1 MTSEKLRKNSDFQL
15 KKLLVTSGWD
25 CISQGTED
33 ETITLLHRRRTE
45 DEEDGT
51 HVGFQSDGDGGLIM
65 YRHIDYMT
73 DPDIQDI
80 DEEDVPEEKVMHIPA
95 TWLTNNKRDLEEYD
109 LDRGK
114 EHYDNWRGSGR

>member
-45 DEEDGT
+45 
-51 HVGFQSDGDGGLIM
+51 
-65 YRHIDYMT
+65 
-73 DPDIQDI
+73 
-80 DEEDVPEEKVMHIPA
+80 
-95 TWLTNNKRDLEEYD
+95 
-109 LDRGK
+109 
-114 EHYDNWRGSGR
+114 

>member
-1 MTSEKLRKNSDFQL
+1 EKLRNSDSQL
-15 KKLLVTSGWD
+15 IWKVYSDLD
-25 CISQGTED
+25 CIQQGTED
-33 ETITLLHRRRTE
+33 ETITLQHRRRDE
-45 DEEDGT
+45 DWPEDGT

-95 TWLTNNKRDLEEYD
+95 TWLTNNKKDLEEYD

-114 EHYDNWRGSGR
+114 EHYDNWRGSAL